1 MKRTFLAL
9 VCVLALFASCNKE
22 KPNEKFV
29 GNYKAESMELKAT
42 LESSDQTVQS
52 LVNGQEIP
60 VNFDDVLLS
69 ITAGNKKD
77 EVTAVMTVEGDN
89 YTFKGTCS
97 GDVIDF
103 EQTTLVI
110 EKDEIIQGFNFSL
123 SAVVDAS
130 AKLNSDGQLLYSA
143 TFTGSGNASAVI
155 GGISMSAPLTMKN
168 GKIEMTIFLPQAN

>member
-60 VNFDDVLLS
+60 VTFDDVLLS
-69 ITAGNKKD
+69 ITAIKK
-77 EVTAVMTVEGDN
+77 TR
-89 YTFKGTCS
+89 
-97 GDVIDF
+97 
-103 EQTTLVI
+103 
-110 EKDEIIQGFNFSL
+110 
-123 SAVVDAS
+123 
-130 AKLNSDGQLLYSA
+130 LL
-143 TFTGSGNASAVI
+143 
-155 GGISMSAPLTMKN
+155 L
-168 GKIEMTIFLPQAN
+168 L